1 MRRESAGA
9 RLPVIAAM
17 KGSWKTI
24 DVLKPARESVEG
36 TRSVARKILG
46 KEEKESRRQ
55 LEEGAGGGAR

>member
-1 MRRESAGA
+1 M
-9 RLPVIAAM
+9 AAM
-17 KGSWKTI
+17 KGPWKTV

-36 TRSVARKILG
+36 TRSAARKILG